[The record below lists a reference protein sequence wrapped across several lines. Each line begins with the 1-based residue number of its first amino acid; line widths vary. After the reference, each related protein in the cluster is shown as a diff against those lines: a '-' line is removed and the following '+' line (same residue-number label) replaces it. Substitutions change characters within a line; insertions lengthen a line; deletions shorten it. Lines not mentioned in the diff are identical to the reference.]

1 MIPWQVVLSVTVLT
15 AHASAGLEII
25 HDSLRFYMGR
35 LIDKR
40 QWAFT
45 DYLTIIESLNR
56 VEVDTFSLPLVTSAH
71 QFLCRSGQRS
81 NLRHER

>member
-1 MIPWQVVLSVTVLT
+1 MIPYV
-15 AHASAGLEII
+15 
-25 HDSLRFYMGR
+25 YMGR

-56 VEVDTFSLPLVTSAH
+56 VEVDTFSLPLVASAH
-71 QFLCRSGQRS
+71 RFMPVWTVFQLTARTLNRP
-81 NLRHER
+81 